1 VNALPAN
8 WLLVVGGVEGSKRE
22 REKSPPVTGLP
33 DFQANVLTGGKA
45 LTLCETG
52 QSGAARLT
60 ALGQETLGG
69 TSIRCG
75 EFYQHHLS
83 VRDN

>member
-52 QSGAARLT
+52 Q
-60 ALGQETLGG
+60 
-69 TSIRCG
+69 
-75 EFYQHHLS
+75 
-83 VRDN
+83 